1 MNAFLSAKQVETEAY
16 RRLTPLL
23 AHWSENGQFVFTD
36 KGPAAKL
43 LQEIIGDI
51 AMNVHGEVHSIE
63 LKAEAEASANIFAE
77 EWSNYPPHEDAAPN
91 PGWARKTN
99 ATYLWLYFLSS
110 DELWI
115 FRRRAFQEVLYGR
128 RIVSTTGH
136 ADTIEGGLIYDP
148 SFGIRQ
154 KVQGKRDQKNV
165 TTGFCVP
172 ISLITAR
179 IAHKH
184 IVVADYL
191 RELETPPLAL
201 AGVA

>member
-1 MNAFLSAKQVETEAY
+1 MNAFLSAQQVETEAY

-36 KGPAAKL
+36 KGPASRL
-43 LQEIIGDI
+43 LQEVIGDI
-51 AMNVHGEVHSIE
+51 AMNVRGGEVHSIE
-63 LKAEAEASANIFAE
+63 LKAEAEASCNIFAE
-77 EWSNYPPHEDAAPN
+77 EWSNYPPNEDAAPN

-99 ATYLWLYFLSS
+99 ATYLWQYFLDN

-128 RIVSTTGH
+128 LVAHAGY

-148 SFGIRQ
+148 SYGIKQ
-154 KVQGKRDQKNV
+154 KVQSKREQKNI

-191 RELETPPLAL
+191 REIETPPLSL
-201 AGVA
+201 VG